1 MKSSEA
7 KPTDEDLDEISDEGS
22 MSASE
27 GDEDD
32 EDMEDGL
39 VDMEDLGK
47 VMKKRKNPDSAGE
60 PKVSAKPTSKKISWS
75 FDGI

>member
-47 VMKKRKNPDSAGE
+47 VMKKRKNHPLLDRRRLSYNMLFYLT
-60 PKVSAKPTSKKISWS
+60 KSII
-75 FDGI
+75 F